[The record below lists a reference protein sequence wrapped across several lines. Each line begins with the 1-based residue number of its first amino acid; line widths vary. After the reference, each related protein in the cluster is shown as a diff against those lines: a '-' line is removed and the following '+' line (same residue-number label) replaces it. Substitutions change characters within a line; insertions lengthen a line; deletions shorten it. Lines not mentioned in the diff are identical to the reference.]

1 MARFIVVEGMDG
13 AGTTTQTKLL
23 AAKAMRM
30 GLKVLTSREPTNS
43 VIGLEIRKYLA
54 MPLEGE
60 SNLLT
65 MLALGF
71 AADRMHHVHH
81 VLVPAL
87 KEHDLVIVDRYV
99 LSSLVYQG
107 LHLPTRFVREINQ
120 YALKPDV
127 TLVLDIDAHQAYQ
140 RLSQRSGAKDFYETL
155 NNLEKIRDRYRHFA
169 HEPATILLD
178 ASGTV
183 EQVHAHIVNVLG
195 L

>member
-1 MARFIVVEGMDG
+1 MARFVVIEGMDG

-23 AAKAMRM
+23 ADKAKTL
-30 GLKVLTSREPTNS
+30 GLKVITSREPTNS

-65 MLALGF
+65 MLALCF

-81 VLVPAL
+81 ILKPAL
-87 KEHDLVIVDRYV
+87 KEYDLLIVDRYV

-107 LHLPTRFVREINQ
+107 LHLPTSFVREINQ

-127 TLVLDIDAHQAYQ
+127 TLVLDLDAHEAYK
-140 RLSQRSGAKDFYETL
+140 RLSFRFGAKDFYETL
-155 NNLEKIRDRYRHFA
+155 DNLERIRERYRHFA
-169 HEPATILLD
+169 NEPSTILLD
-178 ASGTV
+178 GSDGI
-183 EQVHAHIVNVLG
+183 EQVHKRIVDVLA